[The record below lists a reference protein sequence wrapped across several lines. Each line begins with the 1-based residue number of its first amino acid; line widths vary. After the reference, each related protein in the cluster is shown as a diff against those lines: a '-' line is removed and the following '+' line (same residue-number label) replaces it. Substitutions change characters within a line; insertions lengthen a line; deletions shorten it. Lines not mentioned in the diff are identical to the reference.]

1 MLQIELKRGLRR
13 KTFVAALVICILFC
27 VFEYLIYNYPYY
39 SVSLKYTATLSDY
52 LGVYLKGSA
61 INSYDFFIFFS
72 LTPLANILF
81 ILMPVLVAISYSDS
95 YLEDLN
101 SGFLKNILTRCS
113 KKKYYVSKFL
123 ANFIISGITISIPLL
138 INFLLTITTQ
148 VSGPPY
154 KLITAT
160 ALNGNLNMDMY
171 LNHPFLYVLM
181 WIGIYFLFAG
191 AISSIALAF
200 SIVTRNKF
208 IVLITPFIVVQV
220 IDILFKVMNLMDFSV
235 SKFLYLY
242 FNINPWAMAVTFLVM
257 ISATFIAFYFGGK
270 KNEAF

>member
-1 MLQIELKRGLRR
+1 MLQIELKRGLKR
-13 KTFVAALVICILFC
+13 KTFIAALVICILFC

-39 SVSLKYTATLSDY
+39 RVSLKCSSTLSNY
-52 LGVYLKGSA
+52 MNFYVKGGA

-81 ILMPVLVAISYSDS
+81 IIMPVLVAISYSDS

-101 SGFLKNILTRCS
+101 SGFLKSILTRCS
-113 KKKYYVSKFL
+113 KKKYYISKFL
-123 ANFIISGITISIPLL
+123 SNFIISGITISIPLL

-148 VSGPPY
+148 ISGPPY
-154 KLITAT
+154 KLITLT

-171 LNHPFLYVLM
+171 LSHPFLYVLM

-200 SIVTRNKF
+200 SVVTRNKF

-220 IDILFKVMNLMDFSV
+220 IDILFKVMNLRGFSV
-235 SKFLYLY
+235 LKFLYLY
-242 FNINPWAMAVTFLVM
+242 FDINPWSMVLTFVVM
-257 ISATFIAFYFGGK
+257 ISVTFMAFYFGGK